1 MAVGGV
7 SGSDGSSLAGRVAA
21 QQRQEQDVQTAKDR
35 TAQIEEGARQEAR
48 TVQTNRN
55 SADMQV

>member
-1 MAVGGV
+1 
-7 SGSDGSSLAGRVAA
+7 VAA